1 MGRGKA
7 VRGAVPADRGEQGL
21 IIDWHTHLIPPE
33 DSGRPEWNGRCQ
45 MTIERVLEAQDAAG
59 IDVTVA
65 SNTHHGLQR
74 RPAEDALEIIRQS
87 NRYLA
92 EVQDRHNGRIYGLA
106 GTLPGGGDDY
116 LKELERAVTEDG
128 LKGVLVASSHRGV
141 YLDDPEVR
149 PFFELV
155 TALDIPVMVHPPT
168 VGFGEERMK
177 EFRLAS
183 SVGRPFDS
191 CLALARLILYG
202 VLEAFPTVKIVA
214 THLGGGITEV
224 IGRLDYNYAFQT
236 DGFYARPGDVAPM
249 LIDRPPSEYLKR
261 IYLDSVCY
269 HLPAAKCALETMGA
283 DHFLFGTDAPPLTPL
298 KRQGLELVGK
308 LPLSEDERE
317 KVLSGNARKLLKLA

>member
-1 MGRGKA
+1 M
-7 VRGAVPADRGEQGL
+7 
-21 IIDWHTHLIPPE
+21 IIDFHTHLIPFE
-33 DSGRPEWNGRCQ
+33 ESSKAEWNGRCQ
-45 MTIERVLEAQDAAG
+45 MTIERILDAQDQAE
-59 IDVTVA
+59 IDITVV

-74 RPAEDALEIIRQS
+74 RPADDALEIIKQS

-92 EVQDRHNGRIYGLA
+92 EVQNRYNGKIYGLA
-106 GTLPGGGDDY
+106 GTLPGGGDAY
-116 LKELERAVTEDG
+116 LAELERAVAQDG
-128 LKGVLVASSHRGV
+128 LKGVLVASSHKGV

-155 TALDIPVMVHPPT
+155 TALDIPVMIHPPT

-191 CLALARLILYG
+191 CLTLARLILYG
-202 VLEAFPTVKIVA
+202 VLEEFPTVKIVA

-224 IGRLDYNYAFQT
+224 IGRLDYNYAFQS
-236 DGFYARPGDVAPM
+236 DGFYARPSDTAPM
-249 LIDRPPSEYLKR
+249 LISRPPSEYLKML
-261 IYLDSVCY
+261 YLDSVCY

-298 KRQGLELVGK
+298 KRQGLELVQE
-308 LPLSEDERE
+308 LPLSDGDRE
-317 KVLSGNARKLLKLA
+317 KVLSGNARKLLKLD